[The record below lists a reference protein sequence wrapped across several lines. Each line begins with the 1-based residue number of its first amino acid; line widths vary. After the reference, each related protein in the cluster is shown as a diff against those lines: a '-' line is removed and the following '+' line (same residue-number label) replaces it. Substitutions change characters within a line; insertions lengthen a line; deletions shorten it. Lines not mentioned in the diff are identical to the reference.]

1 MKSGITWAGKGKV
14 EMSKLVNDFA
24 CFDGD
29 TSDIPIDIRRLAV
42 RLKRGATIDYGNDG
56 EFDALID
63 NADDV
68 RKSLNADFLD
78 LYIDEEN
85 RVAWAEAIDG
95 ERSFLKKPGL
105 QANNV
110 SLFLAAAMALLE
122 RRQDGHEN
130 PAEWVTTKTS
140 LKERFTKANAKLEG
154 DGRGSVSSAFDAA
167 YRAARQWHWID
178 DTGCGEDRCRVTPH
192 VAALIERGFA
202 VELLAAMNG
211 DTEGRLADAE

>member
-1 MKSGITWAGKGKV
+1 
-14 EMSKLVNDFA
+14 MSEPVNDFV
-24 CFDGD
+24 CFEGD
-29 TSDIPIDIRRLAV
+29 TSDIPVDIRRLAV
-42 RLKRGATIDYGNDG
+42 RLKRGATIDYSDDG

-63 NADDV
+63 NADEV

-85 RVAWAEAIDG
+85 RVAWAEGVDG

-105 QANNV
+105 QANNIGF
-110 SLFLAAAMALLE
+110 FLAAAAALLE

-154 DGRGSVSSAFDAA
+154 DGRGSVSSAFDSA
-167 YRAARQWHWID
+167 YRAARQ
-178 DTGCGEDRCRVTPH
+178 
-192 VAALIERGFA
+192 
-202 VELLAAMNG
+202 
-211 DTEGRLADAE
+211 